1 MITIRLDNTSSL
13 PLYQQLYT
21 HIKTEIQSGSLPYG
35 SKLPSSRNLASHLQ
49 VSRNTVDTAYSQLV
63 SEGYIEARPKTGY
76 FVNQITGLIHFSQN
90 VPSVKDKATK
100 KEPSYNYD
108 FSPFSIDLTHFPY
121 DVWRQLSKN
130 TVSKEDNLFLLGN
143 QQGDLSLRN
152 AIASYL
158 HQSRNVTCTPEQI
171 VVGAGVD
178 YLLQLLMQLFPS
190 NTIIAMENP
199 TYKKAFHIFSGI
211 GKNTVAIPLD
221 KHGLDIVSLSNTN
234 ASLAYVTPS
243 HQFPMGTIMPIKRR
257 IDLLKWAI
265 EKKNRYIIE
274 DDHDSEF
281 RYIGKPIPSLQGI
294 DNNQKVIYIGTFSR
308 AIAPSIRVGYMV
320 LPTPLLK
327 QYKTSFSYYSC
338 TVSRLEQAA
347 ITDFIEKGYFERH
360 LNRMRKVYKNK
371 HDTIIRCLKIFGK
384 QITIM
389 GENAGLH
396 VVVKLH
402 INIEEKQLISLA
414 QKAGIKLYG
423 LYDYYIF
430 PPTNYSPTLLMG
442 YATLS
447 EEKIKEG
454 IDKLYNLLKPYLTA
468 LNL

>member
-90 VPSVKDKATK
+90 VPSVKDKTTK

-371 HDTIIRCLKIFGK
+371 HDTIIRCLKVFGK

-402 INIEEKQLISLA
+402 INIEENQLISLA

-454 IDKLYNLLKPYLTA
+454 IDKLYNLLKPFLTA